1 MKSFTTCRSF
11 KRTGIHPLRNIQ
23 FCKRRFYSKHNSAY
37 WKGQPYLGFGPS
49 AHSYNGGNIRSWNIA
64 NNALYIKGL
73 AENIRNFEE
82 EQLSPKDQ
90 LNELVMIGLRTIW
103 GVDMAKIQSTFEKI
117 FRKNSFIFCIQKEEG
132 LIIEDSGYLK
142 IPEKHWF

>member
-1 MKSFTTCRSF
+1 MERATLFRVWT
-11 KRTGIHPLRNIQ
+11 
-23 FCKRRFYSKHNSAY
+23 
-37 WKGQPYLGFGPS
+37 S

-103 GVDMAKIQSTFEKI
+103 GVDMAKIQSTFEKD
-117 FRKNSFIFCIQKEEG
+117 IQEEF
-132 LIIEDSGYLK
+132 LYLLHSK
-142 IPEKHWF
+142 RRD